1 MQSMTGFGQGA
12 AHDGRGA
19 LSVQIAAVNHRGCQ
33 VQVKSELRDLAAD
46 ELVRSEVRRVLERG
60 AITVQ
65 VRYATATASGIDQE
79 RLVATWRG
87 LAATARELG
96 APVPALEHVA
106 ALLPSAAGV
115 EASACD
121 ELLKTA
127 LATALEAIRGER
139 RREGA
144 ALAAAFRDQAG
155 KLRNLLPRLRELAA
169 ARAAAWREHLT
180 ARLAEILA
188 DAPVPDEVLVREMAL
203 YCDRVDVTE
212 ELVRL
217 AAHLDA
223 LDRLIAEPDG
233 RSGDSG
239 QGRRL
244 EFLFQEIGR
253 EVNTTGSKSND
264 TALTA
269 LVLEAKSLVE
279 QMKEQAANV
288 L

>member
-1 MQSMTGFGQGA
+1 MQSMTGFGQGSA
-12 AHDGRGA
+12 QDGRGT
-19 LSVQIAAVNHRGCQ
+19 LVVQIAAVNHRSCQ
-33 VQVKSELRDLAAD
+33 VQVKSDLKDLAAD

-65 VRYATATASGIDQE
+65 VRFAASVAVTVDRE
-79 RLVATWRG
+79 RLASAWRE
-87 LAATARELG
+87 LAATARDLG

-106 ALLPSAAGV
+106 ALLPSSGDHA
-115 EASACD
+115 ASAED
-121 ELLKTA
+121 LLRTA
-127 LATALEAIRGER
+127 LGAALDAIRAER

-144 ALAAAFRDQAG
+144 ALAAAFRDQAA
-155 KLRNLLPRLRELAA
+155 KLRALVPRIRDQAA
-169 ARAAAWREHLT
+169 TRVAAWRELLT
-180 ARLAEILA
+180 ARLREVLA
-188 DAPVPDEVLVREMAL
+188 DRPVPDEVLVRELAL
-203 YCDRVDVTE
+203 YADRVDVTE

-233 RSGDSG
+233 RSGDAG

-244 EFLFQEIGR
+244 EFLLQEVGR
-253 EVNTTGSKSND
+253 EVNTTGAKSND

-269 LVLEAKSLVE
+269 LVLDAKALVE